1 MTSEPETQPTEPVEP
16 EEPSRLAGG
25 CVLAI
30 AASAAGGI
38 VYAVPEAGY
47 FMAGLLATGTV
58 RRARGWLDGR
68 RAPADEDE
76 ETEEPDAEP
85 VDIAEHLRT
94 LGTGGRHVLLTTLA
108 KEAGLPDTKAVRAL
122 LEEAGVRVRGVRGL
136 KVDGQEGNGPGV
148 HMADIP
154 GAPLPAGAPP
164 AERCLC
170 SSAANA
176 NTNNAGGEGPRE
188 GFRVEPIGQ
197 AGTVV
202 HDPAEAHRR
211 QQVRTH

>member
-1 MTSEPETQPTEPVEP
+1 MTDAEEQEPPVEEP
-16 EEPSRLAGG
+16 PEPSKLAGG
-25 CVLAI
+25 CVLVVAT
-30 AASAAGGI
+30 AAAGSV
-38 VYAVPEAGY
+38 VYAAPEVGY
-47 FMAGLLATGTV
+47 FVAGLLATGTV

-68 RAPADEDE
+68 RTPADEDE
-76 ETEEPDAEP
+76 ETEEPEPEP

-136 KVDGQEGNGPGV
+136 KADGQEGNGPGV

-154 GAPLPAGAPP
+154 GAPLPDDAPP
-164 AERCLC
+164 VGRCLC

-176 NTNNAGGEGPRE
+176 NTNNAGGEGPGE
-188 GFRVEPIGQ
+188 GFRVEHIGQ
-197 AGTVV
+197 AGAVV

-211 QQVRTH
+211 HQVQGR